1 MTASKTYATNRE
13 LGLNSNG
20 VRVPYQHRGAIQPMA
35 EGSDSYVVNDAGT
48 IQARRGQ
55 KAWRVHCAEPGE
67 FGGVDLTFGP
77 NIFRSVMP
85 GVAKVDFTVPADNGV
100 KVDHVGMQSG
110 WGPLSI
116 TRVW

>member
-55 KAWRVHCAEPGE
+55 KAWRVHCDEPGD
-67 FGGVDLTFGP
+67 FGGCLQGLQHY
-77 NIFRSVMP
+77 RE
-85 GVAKVDFTVPADNGV
+85 
-100 KVDHVGMQSG
+100 
-110 WGPLSI
+110 PLC
-116 TRVW
+116 RLPPELGKGLKAERR

>member
-48 IQARRGQ
+48 IKPEGGKR
-55 KAWRVHCAEPGE
+55 PG
-67 FGGVDLTFGP
+67 GSTAMSLVTSVALT
-77 NIFRSVMP
+77 
-85 GVAKVDFTVPADNGV
+85 
-100 KVDHVGMQSG
+100 
-110 WGPLSI
+110 
-116 TRVW
+116 

>member
-1 MTASKTYATNRE
+1 MTASKTYASNRE

-55 KAWRVHCAEPGE
+55 KAWRVHCDEPGD
-67 FGGVDLTFGP
+67 FGGFDLTFGP
-77 NIFRSVMP
+77 NTFRSVMP
-85 GVAKVDFTVPADNGV
+85 GVAKVDFTVPADNDV
-100 KVDHVGMQSG
+100 KVDHVGMKSG
-110 WGPLSI
+110 WGPLII